1 MKTTFSIIAILST
14 LLLGGCSF
22 DASSRPLPP
31 ASPTVITQDAQAYC
45 CAVCE
50 VDDEQA
56 VCDGCRRAEAD
67 ICASESQRLLC
78 VSNRV
83 EQPQT
88 ETTARVTCY

>member
-1 MKTTFSIIAILST
+1 MKLALPIIALLT
-14 LLLGGCSF
+14 LLLTGCSF
-22 DASSRPLPP
+22 DASSRPVPP

-45 CAVCE
+45 CATCE

-56 VCDGCRRAEAD
+56 VCDGCRRTNAD
-67 ICASESQRLLC
+67 ICASDAARLLC

-88 ETTARVTCY
+88 ETTSTVTCY